1 MKKGWKR
8 LVSVLA
14 MVMLLIAVIEPVRAT
29 TISEL
34 QEQKKQ
40 NEDQLKDVNKQ
51 IDDYKGAQADIG
63 AQIDELDAE
72 MVALLTDI
80 SLIEEAI
87 KAKEEEIALT
97 QADYDAAVAVKDE
110 QYESMKIRIQ
120 FMYEQG
126 EISYLQLFTESLNI
140 SDMINKAEYV
150 EQLYEYDRKLL

>member
-97 QADYDAAVAVKDE
+97 QADYDAAVAVK
-110 QYESMKIRIQ
+110 
-120 FMYEQG
+120 
-126 EISYLQLFTESLNI
+126 
-140 SDMINKAEYV
+140 V
-150 EQLYEYDRKLL
+150 

>member
-87 KAKEEEIALT
+87 KTKEEEIALSF
-97 QADYDAAVAVKDE
+97 KS
-110 QYESMKIRIQ
+110 ESESRMPCRTVFAQIQ
-120 FMYEQG
+120 
-126 EISYLQLFTESLNI
+126 IKLIVLF
-140 SDMINKAEYV
+140 V
-150 EQLYEYDRKLL
+150 